1 MKLILRMSKEGM
13 PIELIAKVLEI
24 SVAAVKWSLERVDGV
39 AAQESEAS
47 YEDPEEAKLKV
58 EAQVKQLLK
67 DPQEL
72 CCPISMHLMEDP
84 VIAAD
89 GHTYERSFILKSFE
103 VKNESPLTNAPLQ
116 TLVLYPNQDKKSA
129 VLVHKEKVVEG
140 VLSISQHFHWQNCG
154 KDAFQ
159 LLDRAEAF
167 VRPLLPDTSAQKK
180 LLALLVARMKLLK
193 PGTRDSLNL
202 EVTLLLLDGKDSLY
216 IRKVLRT
223 LEAGEIKS
231 VLRKLEDKVLL
242 LVKTMMSPYCCDLG
256 LTWYRAVDLEMVRR
270 FSRGLDDDERL
281 HVLWMFLHE
290 EFYYR
295 DQCAFTKAIA
305 VVLMA
310 FVERLQ
316 WCDVQLESLDQK
328 LLLQVCSYLKDRK
341 AAIQMANDFFEYDFG
356 LANAESWPPKGC
368 GSIMMEVAF
377 RSDGAEKIRLIAEA
391 YKLDAGH
398 PRLRARAVQHL
409 HRFLM
414 DRDRSCM
421 EESEDEVGKLYH
433 DAEGLFL
440 KLVLEDRRN
449 KLPED
454 LIPHLT
460 LQNDLLNSLSPDQL
474 MLLTQQIGKIR
485 GADGSRLAVKAAKMF
500 AKQSEDKSQDAL
512 LQAFRLDQNNADA
525 ANGLVKTVVAMKEK
539 CKDLEKRCQD
549 RPMVSFA
556 WDMSTFDF
564 TNFKKGDRIMS
575 DPLPLSTWGIEAH
588 LFFFPLGEEGSD
600 RGKAAVH
607 LHFKNVAYVKGKIQG
622 GIQVSFDFALD
633 HPTTSWVQPNFMDE
647 SRIMVQKDAT
657 ITLHI
662 FEIQLS
668 QSSWRLVS

>member
-1 MKLILRMSKEGM
+1 M
-13 PIELIAKVLEI
+13 
-24 SVAAVKWSLERVDGV
+24 
-39 AAQESEAS
+39 
-47 YEDPEEAKLKV
+47 
-58 EAQVKQLLK
+58 
-67 DPQEL
+67 
-72 CCPISMHLMEDP
+72 
-84 VIAAD
+84 
-89 GHTYERSFILKSFE
+89 
-103 VKNESPLTNAPLQ
+103 
-116 TLVLYPNQDKKSA
+116 LYPNQDKKSA
-129 VLVHKEKVVEG
+129 VLVHKEQVVEG

-180 LLALLVARMKLLK
+180 MLALLVARMKLLK

-223 LEAGEIKS
+223 LEDGEIKS
-231 VLRKLEDKVLL
+231 LLQQLEDKVLL
-242 LVKTMMSPYCCDLG
+242 LLKTMMSPYCCDLG
-256 LTWYRAVDLEMVRR
+256 LSWYRAVDLEMVRR

-295 DQCAFTKAIA
+295 DHAAFTKAVA

-310 FVERLQ
+310 FVERLELL
-316 WCDVQLESLDQK
+316 DIQLESLDQK
-328 LLLQVCSYLKDRK
+328 LLLHVCSYLKDRS
-341 AAIQMANDFFEYDFG
+341 AAVQMAHDFFEYDFG
-356 LANAESWPPKGC
+356 LANAERWPPKGC

-377 RSDGAEKIRLIAEA
+377 RSEGAEKLRLMAEA
-391 YKLDAGH
+391 YQLDSGNH
-398 PRLRARAVQHL
+398 RLRARAVQHL

-414 DRDRSCM
+414 DGKDRSM
-421 EESEDEVGKLYH
+421 DKSDEVGKLHH

-449 KLPED
+449 KIPED

-460 LQNDLLNSLSPDQL
+460 LQNDLLNSLSADQL

-485 GADGSRLAVKAAKMF
+485 GVDGARLAVKAAKLF

-512 LQAFRLDQNNADA
+512 LHAFRLDQNNADA
-525 ANGLVKTVVAMKEK
+525 ANGLVKTVISLKEK

-564 TNFKKGDRIMS
+564 TNFKKGDRLMS

-588 LFFFPLGEEGSD
+588 LFFFPLGEEESD

-622 GIQVSFDFALD
+622 GNPGIHQVSFDFTLD
-633 HPTTSWVQPNFMDE
+633 HLGPNRWVQRNFMDE

-662 FEIQLS
+662 FELQLS
-668 QSSWRLVS
+668 QSAWRLVSWSKRKKFEKKTPGFFVSEILKEPSLKINRVDFSHCRIAV